1 MLCVV
6 VQRGVNPR
14 SPGRFRDAVEAP
26 IPRKAG
32 AGPCRRDAGHSRG
45 NRSAG
50 RCLAMP
56 RARSSS
62 LTNQLELCI
71 AEIAVMWILH
81 CRAAPLGSLHALTL
95 DVIKFYPVALNAI
108 LRGEAVRGASRSDLR
123 LIYFKGLIVAQT
135 HPKTQMIDAIR
146 RAELA
151 LLGDAT
157 STGHAYALAREPS
170 EGRPLEEGEALAHIA
185 DALAHSHG
193 SSY

>member
-1 MLCVV
+1 
-6 VQRGVNPR
+6 
-14 SPGRFRDAVEAP
+14 
-26 IPRKAG
+26 
-32 AGPCRRDAGHSRG
+32 
-45 NRSAG
+45 
-50 RCLAMP
+50 
-56 RARSSS
+56 
-62 LTNQLELCI
+62 
-71 AEIAVMWILH
+71 
-81 CRAAPLGSLHALTL
+81 L